1 VPPLYFNKIHSETMA
16 TPGSFPGQSD
26 GDTSLHYF
34 LPADYLYLCGPGTD
48 TNIYS
53 IFDEL
58 TFSPDVRLS
67 YIICFPCKLV
77 KFKNV
82 QFPVQFNS
90 LIKDFETNFVIFWF
104 IFIFFC
110 PIVIHTSS

>member
-1 VPPLYFNKIHSETMA
+1 MGMA

-34 LPADYLYLCGPGTD
+34 LPANYLYLCGPETD

-67 YIICFPCKLV
+67 YISCFPCKLV

-90 LIKDFETNFVIFWF
+90 LIKDFDTNFVIFWLNF
-104 IFIFFC
+104 HIFL
-110 PIVIHTSS
+110 S